1 MTSTVA
7 RNTTSRDTRRIEV
20 RTKLDGLVVERARRE
35 AIIRHRES
43 LYEFVRDMWSV
54 LEPETPLV
62 DGWAMHAICVHLEAV
77 ANGEINRLLINVPP
91 GFSKSLLCNVFF
103 PAWLWGPANRPHL
116 RMLKFSY
123 AASLTERDNA
133 KLRDLMQ
140 SQEYKRLYGDVFEL
154 RKVGETKITNSKT
167 GSALATSVG
176 GVGTGERGDLV
187 VCFPADQMV
196 ATEIGQVPIGELV
209 RRRLKVR
216 AWSYNA
222 ATHQMELQPIVGWH
236 KNPGRPLV
244 KVTTDDGRTVT
255 CTTDHRILTANGYRP
270 AASLVA
276 GDCLFAAPRGVRIAT
291 PNIAVPQGKV
301 EVLPRLSLPN
311 GVNSFLA
318 DVVLGSQNSSRIIVP
333 GGNLANH
340 GFSQLARTVSE
351 RFALLSILLPQIQVG
366 PHAVKPDAGDGGR
379 ADPVL
384 CGKHFNGV
392 IRSGRDLSNHFLGQM
407 ARPIAERAMPFS
419 VRNVLSPSAVF
430 KVVQSG
436 IGAVAVLMADLMTRR
451 ARTYKR
457 SHHQLMGKKI
467 KRLAV
472 FAHRQSGIAFVQ
484 IGSHNFRGLSQ
495 NVGLSTLSDPD
506 CLTAKSLNS
515 AEVRD
520 FVKPLKSNDWA
531 PDFVR
536 VVSVEHL
543 PEVPSAT
550 YCITVSGNHNLLC
563 GSDASITCSNC
574 DDPHSVKESESDAV
588 RGETVRWFREALS
601 NRLNDM
607 ERSAIVVIMQR
618 VHEADVSGTILSEGL
633 GYTHLMIPM
642 EYDPGRHCSTS
653 IGWTDPRTE
662 DREPAW
668 PERFP
673 PQVIAD
679 LQSALGPYA
688 YAGQYQQS
696 PAPRGGG
703 IFQRDWWQLW
713 ADDAYPPLEF
723 VLVSADTAY
732 TEKESND
739 PSACTVWGLWR
750 ENGAPRIV
758 LIYAW
763 RKFLQMHGKYEPRRA
778 GETTPEFEAR
788 TKPSWGLVE
797 WLAWTCRRYKAD
809 KLIIEGKASG
819 LTAVQEI
826 QRLHGTEQWNVQV
839 VQPHG
844 DKVSRAHAV
853 QPVFSQLLVYAPDR
867 DWADMVMDEM
877 QSFPRGRY
885 KDLTDSATQAMK
897 FMRDAGLIVHRHETE
912 FAEQEAR
919 QIRRRAGPLYPA

>member
-103 PAWLWGPANRPHL
+103 PAWLWGPASRPHL

-140 SQEYKRLYGDVFEL
+140 SQEYKQLYGDVFDL

-187 VCFPADQMV
+187 V
-196 ATEIGQVPIGELV
+196 L
-209 RRRLKVR
+209 
-216 AWSYNA
+216 
-222 ATHQMELQPIVGWH
+222 
-236 KNPGRPLV
+236 
-244 KVTTDDGRTVT
+244 
-255 CTTDHRILTANGYRP
+255 
-270 AASLVA
+270 
-276 GDCLFAAPRGVRIAT
+276 
-291 PNIAVPQGKV
+291 
-301 EVLPRLSLPN
+301 
-311 GVNSFLA
+311 
-318 DVVLGSQNSSRIIVP
+318 
-333 GGNLANH
+333 
-340 GFSQLARTVSE
+340 
-351 RFALLSILLPQIQVG
+351 
-366 PHAVKPDAGDGGR
+366 
-379 ADPVL
+379 
-384 CGKHFNGV
+384 
-392 IRSGRDLSNHFLGQM
+392 
-407 ARPIAERAMPFS
+407 
-419 VRNVLSPSAVF
+419 
-430 KVVQSG
+430 
-436 IGAVAVLMADLMTRR
+436 
-451 ARTYKR
+451 
-457 SHHQLMGKKI
+457 
-467 KRLAV
+467 
-472 FAHRQSGIAFVQ
+472 
-484 IGSHNFRGLSQ
+484 
-495 NVGLSTLSDPD
+495 
-506 CLTAKSLNS
+506 
-515 AEVRD
+515 
-520 FVKPLKSNDWA
+520 
-531 PDFVR
+531 
-536 VVSVEHL
+536 
-543 PEVPSAT
+543 
-550 YCITVSGNHNLLC
+550 
-563 GSDASITCSNC
+563 

-788 TKPSWGLVE
+788 TKPFWGLVE

-919 QIRRRAGPLYPA
+919 QYRRRAGPLYPA

>member
-1 MTSTVA
+1 MTVDRQA
-7 RNTTSRDTRRIEV
+7 TSRAPQPSIGAEKRA
-20 RTKLDGLVVERARRE
+20 KLDLLEAEQRRRVQMY
-35 AIIRHRES
+35 RHRDS
-43 LYEFVRDMWSV
+43 LYEFVRYFWPV

-62 DGWAMHAICVHLEAV
+62 EGWAMHAICVHLEAV
-77 ANGEINRLLINVPP
+77 AAGQVNRLLINVPP

-103 PAWLWGPANRPHL
+103 PAWLWGPASRPHL

-133 KLRDLMQ
+133 KLRDLMMSPQ
-140 SQEYKRLYGDVFEL
+140 YRELYGDRFEL
-154 RKVGETKITNSKT
+154 KKVGETKITNSKT

-187 VCFPADQMV
+187 
-196 ATEIGQVPIGELV
+196 
-209 RRRLKVR
+209 
-216 AWSYNA
+216 
-222 ATHQMELQPIVGWH
+222 
-236 KNPGRPLV
+236 
-244 KVTTDDGRTVT
+244 
-255 CTTDHRILTANGYRP
+255 IL
-270 AASLVA
+270 
-276 GDCLFAAPRGVRIAT
+276 
-291 PNIAVPQGKV
+291 
-301 EVLPRLSLPN
+301 
-311 GVNSFLA
+311 
-318 DVVLGSQNSSRIIVP
+318 
-333 GGNLANH
+333 
-340 GFSQLARTVSE
+340 
-351 RFALLSILLPQIQVG
+351 
-366 PHAVKPDAGDGGR
+366 
-379 ADPVL
+379 
-384 CGKHFNGV
+384 
-392 IRSGRDLSNHFLGQM
+392 
-407 ARPIAERAMPFS
+407 
-419 VRNVLSPSAVF
+419 
-430 KVVQSG
+430 
-436 IGAVAVLMADLMTRR
+436 
-451 ARTYKR
+451 
-457 SHHQLMGKKI
+457 
-467 KRLAV
+467 
-472 FAHRQSGIAFVQ
+472 
-484 IGSHNFRGLSQ
+484 
-495 NVGLSTLSDPD
+495 
-506 CLTAKSLNS
+506 
-515 AEVRD
+515 
-520 FVKPLKSNDWA
+520 
-531 PDFVR
+531 
-536 VVSVEHL
+536 
-543 PEVPSAT
+543 
-550 YCITVSGNHNLLC
+550 
-563 GSDASITCSNC
+563 

-607 ERSAIVVIMQR
+607 ERSAIIVIMQR

-653 IGWTDPRTE
+653 IGWTDPRSE
-662 DREPAW
+662 DRELAW

-673 PQVIAD
+673 PPVVAE
-679 LQSALGPYA
+679 LQSSLGPYA

-763 RKFLQMHGKYEPRRA
+763 RKFLAMHGKYEPRKFNESTA
-778 GETTPEFEAR
+778 EFEAR

-826 QRLHGTEQWNVQV
+826 QRLHGTEGWNVQV
-839 VQPHG
+839 VQPNG
-844 DKVSRAHAV
+844 DKVARAHAV

-897 FMRDAGLIVHRHETE
+897 FLREAGLIVHRHEIE
-912 FAEQEAR
+912 YADQESR
-919 QIRRRAGPLYPA
+919 QYRRRSGPLYPA